1 MTNIWILYQKTKLSN
16 LKKIHIK
23 MGKTH
28 LHACARAIYNKVYLK
43 KYQNIL
49 PFSCTIQKL
58 YIPLHRQKQNDTH
71 INKKKTKKAHPN
83 EKDNQTHPNDK
94 GTPLNKNI
102 IVYMS
107 KF

>member
-1 MTNIWILYQKTKLSN
+1 
-16 LKKIHIK
+16 

-49 PFSCTIQKL
+49 HFSCTIQKL

-71 INKKKTKKAHPN
+71 INKKKQKRHIQMKKTIKHTQMTRARP
-83 EKDNQTHPNDK
+83 
-94 GTPLNKNI
+94 
-102 IVYMS
+102 
-107 KF
+107 

>member
-1 MTNIWILYQKTKLSN
+1 
-16 LKKIHIK
+16 

-49 PFSCTIQKL
+49 HFSCTIQKL

-71 INKKKTKKAHPN
+71 INKKKNK
-83 EKDNQTHPNDK
+83 K
-94 GTPLNKNI
+94 GT
-102 IVYMS
+102 S
-107 KF
+107 KWKRQSNTPK

>member
-1 MTNIWILYQKTKLSN
+1 
-16 LKKIHIK
+16 

-49 PFSCTIQKL
+49 HFSCTIQKL

-71 INKKKTKKAHPN
+71 INKKKQKQRHIQMKKTIKHTQMTRARP
-83 EKDNQTHPNDK
+83 
-94 GTPLNKNI
+94 
-102 IVYMS
+102 
-107 KF
+107 

>member
-49 PFSCTIQKL
+49 QFSCAIQKL

-71 INKKKTKKAHPN
+71 INKKNKN
-83 EKDNQTHPNDK
+83 K
-94 GTPLNKNI
+94 GT
-102 IVYMS
+102 S
-107 KF
+107 K

>member
-1 MTNIWILYQKTKLSN
+1 
-16 LKKIHIK
+16 

-28 LHACARAIYNKVYLK
+28 LHTCARAIYNKVYLK

-49 PFSCTIQKL
+49 HFSCAIQKL
-58 YIPLHRQKQNDTH
+58 YIPLHRQKQNGTH
-71 INKKKTKKAHPN
+71 INKKTKKAHPN

>member
-1 MTNIWILYQKTKLSN
+1 
-16 LKKIHIK
+16 

-49 PFSCTIQKL
+49 QFSCTIQNL

-71 INKKKTKKAHPN
+71 INKKNKNKGTSN

-102 IVYMS
+102 IVYILN
-107 KF
+107 F

>member
-1 MTNIWILYQKTKLSN
+1 
-16 LKKIHIK
+16 

-28 LHACARAIYNKVYLK
+28 LHACARAICNKVYLK

-49 PFSCTIQKL
+49 HFSCTIQKL
-58 YIPLHRQKQNDTH
+58 YIPLHCQKQNDTH
-71 INKKKTKKAHPN
+71 KNKKKTKTKAHPN

-94 GTPLNKNI
+94 GTPLNNNI

>member
-1 MTNIWILYQKTKLSN
+1 
-16 LKKIHIK
+16 

-49 PFSCTIQKL
+49 HFSCTIQKL

-71 INKKKTKKAHPN
+71 INKKKTKAHPN
-83 EKDNQTHPNDK
+83 EKDKQKNQNKK
-94 GTPLNKNI
+94 GKILKKKKIKKINQ
-102 IVYMS
+102 Y
-107 KF
+107 

>member
-1 MTNIWILYQKTKLSN
+1 
-16 LKKIHIK
+16 

-49 PFSCTIQKL
+49 QFSCAIQKL

-71 INKKKTKKAHPN
+71 INKKKQKRHIQMKKTIKHTQMTRARP
-83 EKDNQTHPNDK
+83 
-94 GTPLNKNI
+94 
-102 IVYMS
+102 
-107 KF
+107 

>member
-1 MTNIWILYQKTKLSN
+1 
-16 LKKIHIK
+16 

-49 PFSCTIQKL
+49 HFSCTIQKL

-71 INKKKTKKAHPN
+71 INKKTKTKAHPM
-83 EKDNQTHPNDK
+83 KKTIKHTQMTRARPS
-94 GTPLNKNI
+94 TI
-102 IVYMS
+102 IL
-107 KF
+107 

>member
-1 MTNIWILYQKTKLSN
+1 
-16 LKKIHIK
+16 

-71 INKKKTKKAHPN
+71 INKKQKQRHIQMEKTIKHTQMTRARP
-83 EKDNQTHPNDK
+83 
-94 GTPLNKNI
+94 
-102 IVYMS
+102 
-107 KF
+107 

>member
-1 MTNIWILYQKTKLSN
+1 
-16 LKKIHIK
+16 

-49 PFSCTIQKL
+49 HFSCTIQKL

-71 INKKKTKKAHPN
+71 INKRQKQRRIQMEKTIKHTQMTRARP
-83 EKDNQTHPNDK
+83 
-94 GTPLNKNI
+94 
-102 IVYMS
+102 
-107 KF
+107 

>member
-1 MTNIWILYQKTKLSN
+1 MW
-16 LKKIHIK
+16 
-23 MGKTH
+23 KTH
-28 LHACARAIYNKVYLK
+28 LHTCARAIYNKVYLK

-49 PFSCTIQKL
+49 HFSCTIQKL
-58 YIPLHRQKQNDTH
+58 YIPLHRDTH
-71 INKKKTKKAHPN
+71 INKKKTKAHPN